1 MQVSHKILVVISPMK
16 IKQTKKHWQSCE
28 CGVFYTITHIDW
40 HYVTS
45 VCFTANTLNTLQI
58 TNFSFQIIVGRK
70 SLFCIFL
77 DSTSIFFESKW
88 EHNFLGAPSQDRTS
102 FFSCPWITFL
112 DAFLK
117 KRMAPPPGI
126 RERSA
131 KCWIEI
137 CNWVVRN

>member
-1 MQVSHKILVVISPMK
+1 MQVSHKILVVIRPMK

-45 VCFTANTLNTLQI
+45 VCFTANTQI

-70 SLFCIFL
+70 SFFFIFL

-88 EHNFLGAPSQDRTS
+88 EHNFLGAPSKDRTS

-112 DAFLK
+112 NAFLK
-117 KRMAPPPGI
+117 KRIALPPGI
-126 RERSA
+126 RKRVLNA
-131 KCWIEI
+131 G
-137 CNWVVRN
+137 

>member
-1 MQVSHKILVVISPMK
+1 MMIWFAGISQNTCCNK
-16 IKQTKKHWQSCE
+16 TNENKTNKKTLSCE

-45 VCFTANTLNTLQI
+45 VCFTANTQI

-70 SLFCIFL
+70 SLFFIFL
-77 DSTSIFFESKW
+77 DSTSIFFASEW
-88 EHNFLGAPSQDRTS
+88 EHIFLGAPSQDRIS

-112 DAFLK
+112 DTFLK
-117 KRMAPPPGI
+117 KRTAPPTWNS
-126 RERSA
+126 ERSA

-137 CNWVVRN
+137 CNWVVRS